1 MKKPKKSWQERQEDV
16 RRRFLFAHRA
26 KEEEYSQLLIVRME
40 RVSGG
45 ALFIVEA
52 GAIPVRERLKA
63 LGFGWD
69 AKREEWRHFT
79 KKPVPF
85 LEALKLSLPEGW
97 EVRTYEVRTYEART
111 AQAA

>member
-1 MKKPKKSWQERQEDV
+1 MKKPKKSRQEREEGA

-26 KEEEYSQLLIVRME
+26 KEEEYSQLLIVRVE

-45 ALFIVEA
+45 VLFIVEA

-69 AKREEWRHFT
+69 ARREEWRHFT

-97 EVRTYEVRTYEART
+97 EVRTYEARA

>member
-1 MKKPKKSWQERQEDV
+1 MKKPMKSWQERQEEAQK
-16 RRRFLFAHRA
+16 RFLFAHRA
-26 KEEEYSQLLIVRME
+26 KEEEFSQLLVVRKQP
-40 RVSGG
+40 VPGG
-45 ALFIVEA
+45 ALFVVEA

-69 AKREEWRHFT
+69 SRREEWRRFT

-85 LEALKLSLPEGW
+85 LEALKYSLPEGW
-97 EVRTYEVRTYEART
+97 EVRLYEAHA